1 MTTQVFRAAI
11 IQTPQRDKDLLSVK
25 ADGSEDL
32 YRQSGDPCNV
42 TIGGVMLEKT
52 SAEHDEAAL
61 AVYKALKDADTRRC
75 PLHSPSHTITVE
87 EFCQT
92 EQDKEETNSEGYKA
106 RVLMAHDQ
114 ECAFST
120 LFEDRRQGIIRF
132 LLLLA
137 FAYVLDEP
145 VGGAMKLTMYQES
158 QLKLALLRAGCASYF

>member
-61 AVYKALKDADTRRC
+61 AVYKALKDADTRR
-75 PLHSPSHTITVE
+75 
-87 EFCQT
+87 
-92 EQDKEETNSEGYKA
+92 
-106 RVLMAHDQ
+106 
-114 ECAFST
+114 

>member
-75 PLHSPSHTITVE
+75 PLQYFNRS
-87 EFCQT
+87 CQ
-92 EQDKEETNSEGYKA
+92 Q
-106 RVLMAHDQ
+106 
-114 ECAFST
+114 
-120 LFEDRRQGIIRF
+120 
-132 LLLLA
+132 LLA
-137 FAYVLDEP
+137 RPLTPSQSKSFARPSKIRRKQTAKVTRHASLWRMTKSVPSQHVSVRGQAPGDHSIP
-145 VGGAMKLTMYQES
+145 LT
-158 QLKLALLRAGCASYF
+158 ACVCLRA